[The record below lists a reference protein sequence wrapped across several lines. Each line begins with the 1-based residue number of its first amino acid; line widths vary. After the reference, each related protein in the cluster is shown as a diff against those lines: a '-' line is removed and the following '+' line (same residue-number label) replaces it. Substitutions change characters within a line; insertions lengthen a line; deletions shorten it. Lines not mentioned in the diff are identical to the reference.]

1 AWRFYEGITSDQRRA
16 ACVHWRVRELQAAYR
31 TLRSLSAGAGM
42 RGQLSLSHGASAARF
57 LFQQVDWSCCAAV
70 GHSFGGASVSELVAT
85 DPRFHAGVAL
95 DPWWPALPTDAAA
108 LNQWRTRSPL
118 LIVGSWVWNTAHAP
132 RPCCGHDEQRA
143 VQRAARHRDDNVG
156 GSSVVVIPDLSSHNM
171 CTDASKLVSMT
182 CEPAL
187 TMLGLGARLDACSA
201 LDLCT
206 AATLGFVSLHLPLG
220 ESLRAEWNWTP
231 QSGHLY
237 LRRVEAREA
246 RRRKIVLPWML
257 RVTQGKGVL
266 DWVSDLILERE
277 LNQVMTAVS
286 AASTKRVRRSVST
299 VGHDAIDMLDTN
311 VLLSAFGA
319 VETQAVSGKEAQK
332 LTSLLGADRVFKAW
346 VEL

>member
-1 AWRFYEGITSDQRRA
+1 
-16 ACVHWRVRELQAAYR
+16 
-31 TLRSLSAGAGM
+31 
-42 RGQLSLSHGASAARF
+42 
-57 LFQQVDWSCCAAV
+57 
-70 GHSFGGASVSELVAT
+70 
-85 DPRFHAGVAL
+85 
-95 DPWWPALPTDAAA
+95 
-108 LNQWRTRSPL
+108 
-118 LIVGSWVWNTAHAP
+118 
-132 RPCCGHDEQRA
+132 
-143 VQRAARHRDDNVG
+143 
-156 GSSVVVIPDLSSHNM
+156 
-171 CTDASKLVSMT
+171 MT

-246 RRRKIVLPWML
+246 RRRKIMLPWML

-286 AASTKRVRRSVST
+286 GTGQGRGGKRAA
-299 VGHDAIDMLDTN
+299 
-311 VLLSAFGA
+311 
-319 VETQAVSGKEAQK
+319 
-332 LTSLLGADRVFKAW
+332 
-346 VEL
+346 